1 MNEQIRLLAEQAF
14 DKANDGTLSDIKIPK
29 QFIEKFAQ
37 LVVKELCDMMQQTED
52 DVYALEP
59 SERPT
64 EYIQFLYDWRKR
76 FKQHFGVE

>member
-29 QFIEKFAQ
+29 QFIEKFAH